1 MASMAISVLWF
12 LIGLIV
18 LAGVIYLA
26 IWVIEQFIFPIPE
39 QVKKGV
45 WVIVL
50 LLALFRHMGAGE
62 DFGDHHDPL
71 SLIASRWT
79 SWGSGASTIT
89 SFGGSRG
96 TMLACATIRS
106 ASLLV

>member
-1 MASMAISVLWF
+1 MAAMAIQVLWF

-26 IWVIEQFIFPIPE
+26 IWVIESFIFPIPE

-50 LLALFRHMGAGE
+50 LLALIALITVVIGGGFRFPAV
-62 DFGDHHDPL
+62 
-71 SLIASRWT
+71 
-79 SWGSGASTIT
+79 
-89 SFGGSRG
+89 GGR
-96 TMLACATIRS
+96 
-106 ASLLV
+106 